1 VPDIN
6 RLPTFLPGMDE
17 RHKIVTVLDALGM
30 KIKTGQTK
38 KKLLEELFHTL
49 LYRLM
54 TAQIRVHDLDLPQL
68 VAAAAE

>member
-1 VPDIN
+1 
-6 RLPTFLPGMDE
+6 MDE

-54 TAQIRVHDLDLPQL
+54 TAQIRVHAGNRLDLR
-68 VAAAAE
+68 ATRRG